1 MKYSRLLK
9 PRLITLAITLK
20 CMLLS
25 AQSKDSITGIWHVEE
40 VAMTPKISPKEQQ
53 SFDMIKKAFR
63 KSTFTFKANHQ
74 AVVTSDDPELR
85 IDNGY
90 WEYSADKKLI
100 TITEWKDRMAKQKGI
115 LMAIFV
121 KDECD
126 GKAYFYLDET
136 PIKLSVK
143 R

>member
-1 MKYSRLLK
+1 MKYLRLLK
-9 PRLITLAITLK
+9 PILITLAITLK
-20 CMLLS
+20 CTLLS
-25 AQSKDSITGIWHVEE
+25 AQSKDSIIGIWRVEE
-40 VAMTPKISPKEQQ
+40 VAMTSKITPNEQQ
-53 SFDMIKKAFR
+53 PFNRIKKAFR

-74 AVVTSDDPELR
+74 AVVTSDEPELR

-90 WEYSADKKLI
+90 WEYTADKKLI
-100 TITEWKDRMAKQKGI
+100 TITEWKDRMVKQKGV

-121 KDECD
+121 KDESD
-126 GKAYFYLDET
+126 GKTYFYLDET